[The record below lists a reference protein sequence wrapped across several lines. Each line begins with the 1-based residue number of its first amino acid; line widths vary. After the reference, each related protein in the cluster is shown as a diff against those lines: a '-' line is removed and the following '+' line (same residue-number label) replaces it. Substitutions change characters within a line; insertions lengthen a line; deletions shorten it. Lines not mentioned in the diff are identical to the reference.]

1 MAAWAVAARASKVRI
16 VRLSRTIFMKQAL
29 LMALLHYMKGQKM
42 TCLMSLEWAEAE
54 SLCRG
59 VCGKK
64 RSFPHTFPD
73 TLMLY

>member
-1 MAAWAVAARASKVRI
+1 
-16 VRLSRTIFMKQAL
+16 MKQAL